1 MVHVTIS
8 AQPDGE
14 ILEEIRTADRASS
27 SKHQASD
34 HSGDEQ
40 QATSF
45 KPQASQYGQIYL
57 IELKP

>member
-1 MVHVTIS
+1 MVHAAVR
-8 AQPDGE
+8 AQPNGE

-34 HSGDEQ
+34 HSGDEH
-40 QATSF
+40 QAPSF
-45 KPQASQYGQIYL
+45 KLQASQYGQIKM